1 MTNPSDH
8 VFVNCPFDEGFKP
21 IFDVIVFAITDLG
34 FVARSAREEDDGGE
48 FRLAKIQRI
57 IEQCRYG
64 VHDIS
69 SVKLDSKHKLPRFN
83 MPLELGLFLG
93 CKRYGS
99 NRQRDKVSLIFDQD
113 PYRYQIFISDIAG
126 QDIHAHGN
134 DVKTAIREL
143 RTWLATASKRTR
155 LAGGKD
161 IFERYQRFQTGLP
174 ALCGELK
181 LEPGEVT
188 CKEHRQMVV
197 DLLRQNR

>member
-69 SVKLDSKHKLPRFN
+69 SVKLGR
-83 MPLELGLFLG
+83 
-93 CKRYGS
+93 
-99 NRQRDKVSLIFDQD
+99 
-113 PYRYQIFISDIAG
+113 A
-126 QDIHAHGN
+126 
-134 DVKTAIREL
+134 
-143 RTWLATASKRTR
+143 
-155 LAGGKD
+155 LAGK
-161 IFERYQRFQTGLP
+161 
-174 ALCGELK
+174 ELSNSEGHP
-181 LEPGEVT
+181 LAG
-188 CKEHRQMVV
+188 
-197 DLLRQNR
+197 